1 VHDELLA
8 SAKAHGTGRRLGKA
22 AKTLRGTESTFHRL
36 RVGDV
41 RVMYDV
47 IAEEGV
53 PAGPR
58 NHGSQGARPVA
69 QESMTRRV
77 ALADGRDVLAA
88 PSCAMPTPR

>member
-1 VHDELLA
+1 MHDELLA
-8 SAKAHGTGRRLGKA
+8 LAKAHGTGRRLGKA

-53 PAGPR
+53 LLVLGIVDRKDLDHWLR
-58 NHGSQGARPVA
+58 NR
-69 QESMTRRV
+69 
-77 ALADGRDVLAA
+77 
-88 PSCAMPTPR
+88 